1 MKVLITGATGNVG
14 SHTIRTLAEHGVDVR
29 AFVRDRDKARNMFG
43 GDIELAVGDFADR
56 DSIDRAMHGVD
67 RLLLACGNVPGQI
80 DHECAAIDAAK
91 AAGVS
96 KVVKLSSPDPAVDSP
111 LIFDRWHGEIERH
124 LVSSGLPWV
133 LLRPRT
139 YMTNLLAYAE
149 TIRQTGTLFAPAG
162 AARVTF
168 VDPVDV
174 GAAAAAALVDG
185 GNDGWSYTLTG
196 PEAIGFERVA
206 RELSE
211 LAPTGD
217 RIEYVDIPDDAAR
230 AALLDAGLPGFV
242 ADFVVGVFQS
252 QRTGSMSETT
262 DAVRTLTGREP
273 RTIGQFLRANA
284 AAFGVGAGDPRATIG
299 AR

>member
-1 MKVLITGATGNVG
+1 MKVLVTGATGNVG
-14 SHTIRTLAEHGVDVR
+14 RQVVRALGERGIATR
-29 AFVRDRDKARNMFG
+29 AFVRDPGKATSMFG
-43 GDIELAVGDFADR
+43 GAVELAVGDLADR
-56 DSIDRAMHGVD
+56 DSLDRAMHGVD
-67 RLLLACGNVPGQI
+67 RLLLACGNVPGQV
-80 DHECAAIDAAK
+80 DYECAAIDAAK
-91 AAGVS
+91 TAGLS
-96 KVVKLSSPDPAVDSP
+96 RVVKLSSPDPSVDSP

-124 LVSSGLPWV
+124 LTSSGLPWV

-149 TIRQTGTLFAPAG
+149 TIRQTGKLFAPAG

-174 GAAAAAALVDG
+174 GAAAAAALVDDG
-185 GNDGWSYTLTG
+185 HEGWSYTLTG
-196 PEAIGFERVA
+196 PEAIGFEQIA

-211 LAPTGD
+211 LAPAD
-217 RIEYVDIPDDAAR
+217 RPIEYVDIPDNAAR

-252 QRTGSMSETT
+252 QRTGSMSDTT
-262 DAVRTLTGREP
+262 DAVRTLTGREQ
-273 RTIGQFLRANA
+273 RTIGQFLRVHA
-284 AAFGVGAGDPRATIG
+284 AAFGVATGDRRSVIG